1 MILPSSP
8 VPDVPHAPATRVAV
22 IGGGASGVLTAIN
35 LLTTPG
41 GEHVAVTIH
50 EAGGIVGRGVA
61 YGTSDPRHLLNVR
74 ARHMSAWPD
83 VPSDL
88 LEWAARTGRD
98 VDPQGFLPR
107 RDYAVYLQDTL
118 ASVADHRLT
127 VRAGRV
133 DDIVARDGGG
143 YDVHAAGTVSVAD
156 SVVLAYGNQ
165 LPRSLVVDG
174 DVLPAAPWLVAD
186 PWDLAS
192 LHLLPGD
199 ATAVVVGTGLTAIDT
214 VITLLEEH
222 PSRRV
227 VMVSRHGLLPETH
240 VGQQSTAWVSP
251 TITGPLTAA
260 ALAAFFDE
268 QVAAA
273 EQQGVD
279 WRAVVD
285 GLRSQTQAVWQLLD
299 LDERRSF
306 LSEHA
311 RHWEVR
317 RHRMAPR
324 VAVRLEGYRA
334 EGRLAVLSGGI
345 HRVIDRGDRCEV
357 HVGRGHPPVTADML
371 VNCTGPSTDI
381 SRSGDPLLL
390 ALRERGLASPDP
402 LCLGLSTTTDGVLL
416 DPHGQPVAGMYAVG
430 PPRKGI
436 LWEST
441 AIPEIRTQ
449 AAEVARAQV
458 AWASG
463 LAAGRKPHGERA
475 AVAER

>member
-1 MILPSSP
+1 MVTSSSTSP
-8 VPDVPHAPATRVAV
+8 IHAPATRVAV

-41 GEHVAVTIH
+41 GEQVAVTIH
-50 EAGGIVGRGVA
+50 EASGIIGRGAA
-61 YGTSDPRHLLNVR
+61 YGTCDPRHLLNVR

-98 VDPQGFLPR
+98 LDPQGFLPR
-107 RDYAVYLQDTL
+107 RDFAAYLQDTL

-133 DDIVARDGGG
+133 DDVVPNEGGG
-143 YDVHAAGTVSVAD
+143 FEVHAAGTVSMAD
-156 SVVLAYGNQ
+156 SVVLAYGNPE
-165 LPRSLVVDG
+165 PRALVVDG
-174 DVLPAAPWLVAD
+174 DVLPPASWHVANPWE
-186 PWDLAS
+186 LAS

-199 ATAVVVGTGLTAIDT
+199 STAVVVGTGLTAIDT
-214 VITLLEEH
+214 AITFLEEH
-222 PSRRV
+222 PARRV
-227 VMVSRHGLLPETH
+227 VMVSRHGFLPETH

-251 TITGPLTAA
+251 TITGPLDADG
-260 ALAAFFDE
+260 LADFFAE

-273 EQQGVD
+273 EAQGVD

-285 GLRSQTQAVWQLLD
+285 GLRPQTQAVWQLLD
-299 LDERRSF
+299 LDERRRF
-306 LSEHA
+306 LAKHA

-317 RHRMAPR
+317 RHRMAPE
-324 VAVRLEGYRA
+324 VAARLEGYQV
-334 EGRLAVLSGGI
+334 EGRLAVLAGGI
-345 HRVIDRGDRCEV
+345 HRVVDRGERCEV
-357 HVGRGHPPVTADML
+357 HLGQGHAPVVADAL

-416 DPHGQPVAGMYAVG
+416 DPHGQPVPGMYAVG
-430 PPRKGI
+430 PPRKGV

-458 AWASG
+458 VSVPLG
-463 LAAGRKPHGERA
+463 SLGELATGR
-475 AVAER
+475 

>member
-1 MILPSSP
+1 MATSFPSSP
-8 VPDVPHAPATRVAV
+8 TAPHAPATRVAV

-41 GEHVAVTIH
+41 GEQVAVTIH
-50 EAGGIVGRGVA
+50 EASGIIGRGVA
-61 YGTSDPRHLLNVR
+61 YGTCDPRHLLNVR

-107 RDYAVYLQDTL
+107 RDFAAYLQDTL

-133 DDIVARDGGG
+133 DDVVPLEGGG
-143 YDVHAAGTVSVAD
+143 YEIHAAGTVSGAD

-165 LPRSLVVDG
+165 EPRALIVDG
-174 DVLPAAPWLVAD
+174 DVLPPASWHVAN

-199 ATAVVVGTGLTAIDT
+199 STAVVVGTGLTAIDT
-214 VITLLEEH
+214 AITFLEEH
-222 PSRRV
+222 PARRV
-227 VMVSRHGLLPETH
+227 VMVSRHGFLPETH

-251 TITGPLTAA
+251 TITGPLDADGLADFFSDQVTAA
-260 ALAAFFDE
+260 AE
-268 QVAAA
+268 
-273 EQQGVD
+273 QGVD

-285 GLRSQTQAVWQLLD
+285 GLRPQTQAAWQLLD
-299 LDERRSF
+299 LDERRRF
-306 LSEHA
+306 LTKHA

-317 RHRMAPR
+317 RHRMAPE
-324 VAVRLEGYRA
+324 VAARLEGYQA
-334 EGRLAVLSGGI
+334 EGRLAVLAGGI
-345 HRVIDRGDRCEV
+345 HRVVDRGERCEV
-357 HVGRGHPPVTADML
+357 HLGQGHVPVVADAL

-416 DPHGQPVAGMYAVG
+416 DPHGQPVPGMYAVG
-430 PPRKGI
+430 PPRKGV

-458 AWASG
+458 AAVSLDALG
-463 LAAGRKPHGERA
+463 ELATGR
-475 AVAER
+475 